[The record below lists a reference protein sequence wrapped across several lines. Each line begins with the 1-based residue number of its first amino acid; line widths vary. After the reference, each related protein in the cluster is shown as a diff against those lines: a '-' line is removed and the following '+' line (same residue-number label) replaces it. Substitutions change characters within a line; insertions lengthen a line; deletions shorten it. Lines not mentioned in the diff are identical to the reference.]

1 MDKRQLFIGGTM
13 ANDVKLL
20 FGKIVRQKRITK
32 GISQEELAFTSGL
45 HRTYISE
52 IERGLRNVSLENI
65 VKIANALNVEPKDLL
80 EFSTENTIAAA
91 GDLEDLN

>member
-1 MDKRQLFIGGTM
+1 M

-80 EFSTENTIAAA
+80 EFNTENTIAAA